1 MVSYTLIFVEKKL
14 KLFSIM
20 KYSLG
25 FMNVSGRKF
34 LEDVLRQF
42 DEVAEILELD
52 DSIREFLRAPKRT
65 VILSIPVR
73 MDDGSVKVFTGYR
86 VQHNNARGPFKGGI
100 RYHPNVD
107 LDEVTALAILM
118 TWKTA
123 VVDIPFGGAKG
134 GVRCDPKKMSRSEL
148 ERLTRRYTAALF
160 DIIGPHIDI
169 PAPDVYT
176 NEQTMAWIMDTYSQL
191 KGEPTPEVVTGKPI
205 SVGGSEC
212 RKEATAYGV
221 SVCVREAA
229 KEYGLEFKGASVAIQ
244 GYGNVGFNAAKILND
259 WGAKIVAVSDSKGGI
274 INRDGLDPLK
284 VMEHKKRTGSVI
296 NYEGA
301 ENITNEEL
309 LTLDVDFL
317 IPAAVERQ
325 ITAGNADD
333 IRAKVIVEG
342 ANGPT
347 TPEADRML
355 HEKGVK
361 VIPDILAN
369 AGGVTV
375 SYFEWVQNIQKFRWE
390 RDEVLMRLDKRM
402 VKSFKDVL
410 ECSKRY
416 ETNMR
421 VGALLLAVRRVAEAV
436 ESLGIWP

>member
-1 MVSYTLIFVEKKL
+1 
-14 KLFSIM
+14 
-20 KYSLG
+20 
-25 FMNVSGRKF
+25 MNASGHQF

-42 DEVAEILELD
+42 DEAAEILELD
-52 DSIREFLRAPKRT
+52 DGIREFLRAPKRT

-73 MDDGSVKVFTGYR
+73 MDDGSIRVFTGYR

-100 RYHPNVD
+100 RYHPSVD

-134 GVRCDPKKMSRSEL
+134 GVKCNPKEMSRSEL
-148 ERLTRRYTAALF
+148 ERLTRRYIAALF
-160 DIIGPHIDI
+160 DVIGPHIDI

-176 NEQTMAWIMDTYSQL
+176 DEQTMAWIMDTYSQL

-212 RKEATAYGV
+212 RKEATSYGV

-229 KEYGLEFKGASVAIQ
+229 KEYGLELKGASIAVQ
-244 GYGNVGFNAAKILND
+244 GYGNVGFNAAKILHD

-274 INRDGLDPLK
+274 INRNGLDPLK

-317 IPAAVERQ
+317 IPAAIEGQ
-325 ITAGNADD
+325 ITGKNADK

-347 TPEADRML
+347 TPEADRIL
-355 HEKGVK
+355 QEKNVK

-390 RDEVLMRLDKRM
+390 RDEILMRLDKRM
-402 VKSFKDVL
+402 VKSFKDTL
-410 ECSKRY
+410 EYSKRY
-416 ETNMR
+416 ETGMR
-421 VGALLLAVRRVAEAV
+421 MGALLLAVKRVAEAV